1 MGTVTFVGNVSAQAA
16 PGETV
21 TVTVQKPD
29 TTTDTVTGVTDA
41 QGMFTAAYNA
51 APGHYSA
58 TASVPADAVYQAV
71 QSNTVQFDVQL
82 SSRTITLS
90 VS

>member
-1 MGTVTFVGNVSAQAA
+1 MGTVTFLGSVSAEAG

-21 TVTVQKPD
+21 TVTIQKPD
-29 TTTDTVTGVTDA
+29 STTDTVTGMTDA

-58 TASVPADAVYQAV
+58 SASVPADALYLAAT
-71 QSNTVQFDVQL
+71 SNTVQFDVQL
-82 SSRTITLS
+82 ASRTITLS
-90 VS
+90 VQ